1 VRVADLTWMQ
11 LEAYLEHDDRIV
23 LPLGTTEQHAYLS
36 LATDTIVAER
46 LAVEAC
52 EPLGVPVL
60 PAMPY
65 GCSPAFV
72 AFPGTPSIRLETL
85 VAVIRDAFGSL
96 YRQGFRRFLVV
107 GGHAGNT
114 PAAGPLAEWAAARE
128 GAQVVFHDWWTPAP
142 VAAVIAEIGADGSHS
157 NWLESLPWTRIPGVE
172 PPAGSKPAVDPA
184 LVRDDDPEAN
194 RALLGDGSFGGSYRR
209 SDEEMRRLWEAA
221 VAGVRRAVENGWT

>member
-1 VRVADLTWMQ
+1 MRVSDLTWMQ

-72 AFPGTPSIRLETL
+72 AFPGTPSLRLETL
-85 VAVIRDAFGSL
+85 IAVIRDAFDSL
-96 YRQGFRRFLVV
+96 HRQGLRRFLVLD
-107 GGHAGNT
+107 GHAGNT
-114 PAAGPLAEWAAARE
+114 PAAGPLAEWARSRD
-128 GAQVVFHDWWTPAP
+128 GAQLIFHDWWTPVP
-142 VAAVIAEIGADGSHS
+142 VAAVIAGIGPDGSHS
-157 NWLESLPWTRIPGVE
+157 NWLESLPWTRVQGIE
-172 PPAGSKPAVDPA
+172 PPTDRKPAIDEA
-184 LVRDDDPEAN
+184 LVRDDDPEGN
-194 RALLGDGSFGGSYRR
+194 RRLLEDGSYGGIYRR
-209 SDEEMRRLWEAA
+209 SDEEMERLWAAA
-221 VAGVRRAVENGWT
+221 VAGVRHAVEGGWA

>member
-1 VRVADLTWMQ
+1 MQ
-11 LEAYLEHDDRIV
+11 LEAYLERDDRIV

-72 AFPGTPSIRLETL
+72 AFPGTPSLRLETL
-85 VAVIRDAFGSL
+85 VAVLRDAFDSL

-107 GGHAGNT
+107 DGHAGNT
-114 PAAGPLAEWAAARE
+114 PAAGPLAECARSRE
-128 GAQVVFHDWWTPAP
+128 GAQMIFHDWWTPAP

-157 NWLESLPWTRIPGVE
+157 NWLESLPWTRIAGVE
-172 PPAGSKPAVDPA
+172 PPVESKPVIDAA
-184 LVRDDDPEAN
+184 LVRDDDPEGN
-194 RALLGDGSFGGSYRR
+194 RALLEDGSYGGVYRK
-209 SDEEMRRLWEAA
+209 SDEEMSRLWDAA
-221 VAGVRRAVENGWT
+221 VAGVRQAVEHGWA